1 MNQGIGTPAEPRIE
15 PRTARERLRAFLDQ
29 RWFVNVVL
37 TVILANALVLGAET
51 MVTGRALDI
60 LIVIDHTML
69 GFFVVELLLRIV
81 ANGRRFFRDPWNL
94 FDLAVVGVA
103 LLPASESLSALRALR
118 VLRVLRVI
126 TVVPSLRRVVDGLLR
141 AVPGMGAV
149 GALLVL
155 VMYVSAVIATGLF
168 GKTAPEYFGH
178 LGTSLFTLFQAMT
191 GEAWPDIARAV
202 MEEHPSAWIFFVLY
216 ILVVSFAVLNLFIA
230 VIVNGMEEISEEERK
245 DDEQKDERLDALAAQ
260 NREILTELRSLRA
273 RLDGDDGAGTGST
286 A

>member
-1 MNQGIGTPAEPRIE
+1 MNQEIGTQVA
-15 PRTARERLRAFLDQ
+15 PRTARERLRAFLE
-29 RWFVNVVL
+29 RKWFTNLVL

-51 MVTGRALDI
+51 MVTGPTFDVLVKLDH
-60 LIVIDHTML
+60 VML
-69 GFFVVELLLRIV
+69 GFFAVELVLRLI
-81 ANGRRFFRDPWNL
+81 ANGRRFFRDPWSV
-94 FDLAVVGVA
+94 FDLVVVGVA
-103 LLPASESLSALRALR
+103 VLPATESLSALRALR

-126 TVVPSLRRVVDGLLR
+126 SAVPSLRRVVDGLLR

-168 GKTAPEYFGH
+168 GETSDEYFGS
-178 LGTSLFTLFQAMT
+178 LWVSLFTLFQAMT

-202 MEEHPSAWIFFVLY
+202 METHPSAWIFFVLY

-260 NREILTELRSLRA
+260 NREILVELRALRA
-273 RLDGDDGAGTGST
+273 KLDEDDDGA
-286 A
+286 AA

>member
-1 MNQGIGTPAEPRIE
+1 MNQAIGTPAEPRIE
-15 PRTARERLRAFLDQ
+15 PRTWRGRLRAFLDQ
-29 RWFVNVVL
+29 RWFVNLVL
-37 TVILANALVLGAET
+37 VVILANALILGAET
-51 MVTGRALDI
+51 MVSGTALAI
-60 LIVIDHTML
+60 LMGIDHVML

-81 ANGRRFFRDPWNL
+81 AQGRSFFRDPWNL
-94 FDLAVVGVA
+94 FDLAVVGIAV
-103 LLPASESLSALRALR
+103 LPASESLSALRALR

-155 VMYVSAVIATGLF
+155 VIYVAAVIATGLF
-168 GKTAPEYFGH
+168 GEAAPEYFGH

-202 MEEHPSAWIFFVLY
+202 METQPYAWIFFVLY

-245 DDEQKDERLDALAAQ
+245 DDAQKDERLDNLAAQ
-260 NREILTELRSLRA
+260 NREILAELRSLRA
-273 RLDGDDGAGTGST
+273 KLDEGGA

>member
-1 MNQGIGTPAEPRIE
+1 MNQGIGAQARPRSG
-15 PRTARERLRAFLDQ
+15 RARLRAFLDQ
-29 RWFVNVVL
+29 KWFVNLVL
-37 TVILANALVLGAET
+37 VVILANALVLGAET
-51 MVTGRALDI
+51 MVTGSALAV
-60 LIVIDHTML
+60 LTVIDHVML
-69 GFFVVELLLRIV
+69 GFFVLELLLRIV
-81 ANGRRFFRDPWNL
+81 ANGRQFFRDPWNV
-94 FDLAVVGVA
+94 FDLLVVGIAV
-103 LLPASESLSALRALR
+103 LPASESLSALRALR

-168 GKTAPEYFGH
+168 GKTSPEYFGS
-178 LGTSLFTLFQAMT
+178 LWTSLFTLFQAMT

-202 MEEHPSAWIFFVLY
+202 METHPSAWIFFVLY

-245 DDEQKDERLDALAAQ
+245 DDEQKDHRLDGLAAQ
-260 NREILTELRSLRA
+260 NREILAELRALRA
-273 RLDGDDGAGTGST
+273 KLDEDDDGAV

>member
-1 MNQGIGTPAEPRIE
+1 MNQAIGTPAEPRIE
-15 PRTARERLRAFLDQ
+15 PRTWRGRLRAFLDQ
-29 RWFVNVVL
+29 RWFVNLVL
-37 TVILANALVLGAET
+37 GVILANALILGAET
-51 MVTGRALDI
+51 MVDGTALDI
-60 LIVIDHTML
+60 LMAIDHTML
-69 GFFVVELLLRIV
+69 GFFVLELLLRVV
-81 ANGRRFFRDPWNL
+81 AHGRKFFRDPWNL
-94 FDLAVVGVA
+94 FDLAVIGIAV
-103 LLPASESLSALRALR
+103 LPASSESLSALRALR

-155 VMYVSAVIATGLF
+155 VIYVAAVIATGLF
-168 GKTAPEYFGH
+168 GEAAPEYFGH

-202 MEEHPSAWIFFVLY
+202 METQPYAWIFFVLY

-245 DDEQKDERLDALAAQ
+245 DDEQKDERLDNLAAQ
-260 NREILTELRSLRA
+260 NREILAELRSLRA
-273 RLDGDDGAGTGST
+273 RLDEDGT

>member
-1 MNQGIGTPAEPRIE
+1 MNQAIGTPAEPRIE
-15 PRTARERLRAFLDQ
+15 PRTWRGRLRAFLDQ
-29 RWFVNVVL
+29 RWFVNLVL
-37 TVILANALVLGAET
+37 VVILANALILGAET
-51 MVTGRALDI
+51 MVGGAALEI
-60 LIVIDHTML
+60 LMGIDHVML
-69 GFFVVELLLRIV
+69 GFFVVELLLRVV
-81 ANGRRFFRDPWNL
+81 AHGRTFFRDPWNL
-94 FDLAVVGVA
+94 FDLAVIGIAV
-103 LLPASESLSALRALR
+103 LPASESLSALRALR

-155 VMYVSAVIATGLF
+155 VIYVAAVIATGLF
-168 GKTAPEYFGH
+168 GEAAPEYFGH

-202 MEEHPSAWIFFVLY
+202 METQPYAWIFFVLY

-245 DDEQKDERLDALAAQ
+245 DDEQKDERLDNLAAQ
-260 NREILTELRSLRA
+260 NREILAELRSLRA
-273 RLDGDDGAGTGST
+273 KLDEGGT

>member
-1 MNQGIGTPAEPRIE
+1 MDQAIGTPAGPRIE
-15 PRTARERLRAFLDQ
+15 PRTWRERLRRFLDQ
-29 RWFVNVVL
+29 KWFVNLVL
-37 TVILANALVLGAET
+37 AVILANALVLGAET
-51 MVTGRALDI
+51 MVDGSALRI
-60 LIVIDHTML
+60 LMAIDHTML

-81 ANGRRFFRDPWNL
+81 ANGRQFFRDPWNL

-103 LLPASESLSALRALR
+103 VLPTSESLSALRALR

-155 VMYVSAVIATGLF
+155 VIYVSAVIATNLF
-168 GKTAPEYFGH
+168 GETSEEYFGN

-202 MEEHPSAWIFFVLY
+202 MVAHPLAWIFFVLY
-216 ILVVSFAVLNLFIA
+216 ILVVGFAVLNLFIA
-230 VIVNGMEEISEEERK
+230 VIVNGMEEMSEEERK
-245 DDEQKDERLDALAAQ
+245 DDEQKDERLDNLAAQ
-260 NREILTELRSLRA
+260 NREILAELRSLRA
-273 RLDGDDGAGTGST
+273 RLDEDGT

>member
-1 MNQGIGTPAEPRIE
+1 MNQAIGTPAEPRIE
-15 PRTARERLRAFLDQ
+15 PRTWRGRLRAFLDQ
-29 RWFVNVVL
+29 RWFVNLVL
-37 TVILANALVLGAET
+37 VVILANALILGAET
-51 MVTGRALDI
+51 MVSGSALEI
-60 LIVIDHTML
+60 LVRIDHIML
-69 GFFVVELLLRIV
+69 GFFVLELLLRIV
-81 ANGRRFFRDPWNL
+81 AHGRRFFRDPWNL
-94 FDLAVVGVA
+94 FDLAVVGIAV
-103 LLPASESLSALRALR
+103 LPLPASESLSALRALR

-155 VMYVSAVIATGLF
+155 VIYVSAVIATGLF
-168 GKTAPEYFGH
+168 SEAAPEYFGH

-191 GEAWPDIARAV
+191 GEAWPEIARAV
-202 MEEHPSAWIFFVLY
+202 MEVHPWAWIFFVLY

-245 DDEQKDERLDALAAQ
+245 DDEQKDERLDNLAAQ
-260 NREILTELRSLRA
+260 NREILAELRSLRA
-273 RLDGDDGAGTGST
+273 KLDEGGT

>member
-1 MNQGIGTPAEPRIE
+1 MNQAVGRQAGPRIE
-15 PRTARERLRAFLDQ
+15 PRTGRERLRAFLDQ
-29 RWFVNVVL
+29 TWFTNLVL
-37 TVILANALVLGAET
+37 IVILANALVLGAET
-51 MVTGRALDI
+51 MVGGAALEV
-60 LIVIDHTML
+60 LIRIDHVML
-69 GFFVVELLLRIV
+69 WFFVLELLLRIV
-81 ANGRRFFRDPWNL
+81 AHGRRFFRDPWNV
-94 FDLAVVGVA
+94 FDLLVVGVA
-103 LLPASESLSALRALR
+103 VLPASESLSALRALR

-155 VMYVSAVIATGLF
+155 VIYVSAVIATGLF
-168 GKTAPEYFGH
+168 GEAAPEYFGH

-202 MEEHPSAWIFFVLY
+202 METQPYAWIFFVLY

-230 VIVNGMEEISEEERK
+230 VIVNGMEEITEEERK
-245 DDEQKDERLDALAAQ
+245 DDEQKDERLDGLAAQ
-260 NREILTELRSLRA
+260 NLEILAELRALRA
-273 RLDGDDGAGTGST
+273 KLDEEDGAV

>member
-15 PRTARERLRAFLDQ
+15 PRSGRERLRAFLDR
-29 RWFVNVVL
+29 RWFTNLVL

-51 MVTGRALDI
+51 MVDGTALEI
-60 LIVIDHTML
+60 LTDIDHAML
-69 GFFVVELLLRIV
+69 GFFALELLLRII
-81 ANGRRFFRDPWNL
+81 AYGRSFFRDPWNV
-94 FDLAVVGVA
+94 FDLVVVGVA
-103 LLPASESLSALRALR
+103 VLPASESLSALRALR

-168 GKTAPEYFGH
+168 GEAAPTYFGN
-178 LGTSLFTLFQAMT
+178 LGSSLFTLFQAMT

-202 MEEHPSAWIFFVLY
+202 MEVHPWAWIFFVVY
-216 ILVVSFAVLNLFIA
+216 ILVVGFAVLNLFIA
-230 VIVNGMEEISEEERK
+230 VIVNGMEEISEEERR
-245 DDEQKDERLDALAAQ
+245 DDEQKDVRLDHLAAQ
-260 NREILTELRSLRA
+260 NHEILAELRSLRA
-273 RLDGDDGAGTGST
+273 KLDEDEGGAV

>member
-1 MNQGIGTPAEPRIE
+1 MNQAIGTPAEPRIE
-15 PRTARERLRAFLDQ
+15 PRTWRGRLRAFLDQ
-29 RWFVNVVL
+29 RWFVNLVL
-37 TVILANALVLGAET
+37 VVILANALILGADT
-51 MVTGRALDI
+51 MVSGAAHEI
-60 LIVIDHTML
+60 LMRIDQVML

-81 ANGRRFFRDPWNL
+81 AHGRKFFRDPWNL
-94 FDLAVVGVA
+94 FDLAVVGIAV
-103 LLPASESLSALRALR
+103 LPASSDALSALRALR

-155 VMYVSAVIATGLF
+155 VIYVAAVIATGLF
-168 GKTAPEYFGH
+168 GDSSEEYFGN
-178 LGTSLFTLFQAMT
+178 LGISLFTLFQAMT

-202 MEEHPSAWIFFVLY
+202 METHPWAWIFFVLY

-245 DDEQKDERLDALAAQ
+245 DDEQKDERLDNLAAQ
-260 NREILTELRSLRA
+260 NREILAELRSLRA
-273 RLDGDDGAGTGST
+273 KLDEGGA

>member
-1 MNQGIGTPAEPRIE
+1 MNQAIGTPAEPRLE
-15 PRTARERLRAFLDQ
+15 PRGWRERLRVFLDQ

-37 TVILANALVLGAET
+37 AVILANALVLGAET
-51 MVTGRALDI
+51 MVDGAALDV
-60 LIVIDHTML
+60 LVAIDHTML
-69 GFFVVELLLRIV
+69 GFFVLELLLRIV

-94 FDLAVVGVA
+94 FDLAVVGIAV
-103 LLPASESLSALRALR
+103 LPASESLSALRALR

-168 GKTAPEYFGH
+168 GESSEEYFGN
-178 LGTSLFTLFQAMT
+178 LGISLFTLFQAMT
-191 GEAWPDIARAV
+191 GEAWPDIARTV
-202 MEEHPSAWIFFVLY
+202 MVAHPWAWIFFVLY

-260 NREILTELRSLRA
+260 NREILVELRSLRA
-273 RLDGDDGAGTGST
+273 KLDEDGGGADATR
-286 A
+286 

>member
-1 MNQGIGTPAEPRIE
+1 MNQGIGAQARPRSV
-15 PRTARERLRAFLDQ
+15 RARLRAFLDQ
-29 RWFVNVVL
+29 KWFVNLVL
-37 TVILANALVLGAET
+37 VVILANALVLGAET
-51 MVTGRALDI
+51 MVTGSALAV
-60 LIVIDHTML
+60 LTVIDHVML
-69 GFFVVELLLRIV
+69 GFFVLELLLRIV
-81 ANGRRFFRDPWNL
+81 ANGRQFFRDPWNV
-94 FDLAVVGVA
+94 FDLLVVGIAV
-103 LLPASESLSALRALR
+103 LPASESLSALRALR

-168 GKTAPEYFGH
+168 GKTSPEYFGS
-178 LGTSLFTLFQAMT
+178 LWTSLFTLFQAMT

-202 MEEHPSAWIFFVLY
+202 METHPSAWIFFVLY

-245 DDEQKDERLDALAAQ
+245 DDEQKDHRLDGLAVQ
-260 NREILTELRSLRA
+260 NREILAELRALRA
-273 RLDGDDGAGTGST
+273 KLDEDDDGAV

>member
-1 MNQGIGTPAEPRIE
+1 MNQAIGTPAEPRIE
-15 PRTARERLRAFLDQ
+15 PRTWRGRLRTFLDQ
-29 RWFVNVVL
+29 RWFVNLVL
-37 TVILANALVLGAET
+37 VVILANALILGADT
-51 MVTGRALDI
+51 MVSGAAHEI
-60 LIVIDHTML
+60 LMRIDQVML

-81 ANGRRFFRDPWNL
+81 AHGRKFFRDPWNL
-94 FDLAVVGVA
+94 FDLAVVGIAV
-103 LLPASESLSALRALR
+103 LPASSDALSALRALR

-155 VMYVSAVIATGLF
+155 VIYVAAVIATGLF
-168 GKTAPEYFGH
+168 GDSSEEYFGN
-178 LGTSLFTLFQAMT
+178 LGISLFTLFQAMT

-202 MEEHPSAWIFFVLY
+202 METHPWAWIFFVLY

-245 DDEQKDERLDALAAQ
+245 DDEQKDERLDNLAAQ
-260 NREILTELRSLRA
+260 NREILAELRSLRA
-273 RLDGDDGAGTGST
+273 KLDEGGA

>member
-1 MNQGIGTPAEPRIE
+1 MNQVIGTPAEPRIE
-15 PRTARERLRAFLDQ
+15 PRTWRGRLRAFLDQ
-29 RWFVNVVL
+29 RWFVNLVL
-37 TVILANALVLGAET
+37 VVILANALILGAET
-51 MVTGRALDI
+51 MVSGAAHTI
-60 LIVIDHTML
+60 LMEIDRVML

-81 ANGRRFFRDPWNL
+81 AHGRAFFRDPWNL
-94 FDLAVVGVA
+94 FDLAVVGIAV
-103 LLPASESLSALRALR
+103 LPLPASESLSALRALR

-155 VMYVSAVIATGLF
+155 VIYVSAVIATGLF
-168 GKTAPEYFGH
+168 ADAAPEYFGH

-191 GEAWPDIARAV
+191 GEAWPEIARAV
-202 MEEHPSAWIFFVLY
+202 MEVHPWAWIFFVVY
-216 ILVVSFAVLNLFIA
+216 ILVVGFAVLNLFIA

-245 DDEQKDERLDALAAQ
+245 DDQQKDERLDNLAAQ
-260 NREILTELRSLRA
+260 NREILAELRSLRA
-273 RLDGDDGAGTGST
+273 KLDEGGT

>member
-1 MNQGIGTPAEPRIE
+1 MNQAIGTPAEPRIE
-15 PRTARERLRAFLDQ
+15 PRTWRGRLRAFLDQ
-29 RWFVNVVL
+29 RWFVNLVL
-37 TVILANALVLGAET
+37 VVILANALILGADT
-51 MVTGRALDI
+51 MVSGAAHEI
-60 LIVIDHTML
+60 LMRIDQVML

-81 ANGRRFFRDPWNL
+81 AHGRKFFRDPWNL
-94 FDLAVVGVA
+94 FDLAVVGIAV
-103 LLPASESLSALRALR
+103 LPASSEALSALRALR

-155 VMYVSAVIATGLF
+155 VIYVAAVIATGLF
-168 GKTAPEYFGH
+168 GESSEEYFGN
-178 LGTSLFTLFQAMT
+178 LGISLFTLFQAMT

-202 MEEHPSAWIFFVLY
+202 MVSHPWAWVFFVLY

-245 DDEQKDERLDALAAQ
+245 DDEQKDERLDNLAAQ
-260 NREILTELRSLRA
+260 NREILAELRSLRA
-273 RLDGDDGAGTGST
+273 KLDEGGT

>member
-1 MNQGIGTPAEPRIE
+1 MNQAIGTPAEPRIE
-15 PRTARERLRAFLDQ
+15 PRTWRGRLRAFLDQ
-29 RWFVNVVL
+29 RWFVNLVL
-37 TVILANALVLGAET
+37 VVILANALILGAET
-51 MVTGRALDI
+51 MVSGTALAI
-60 LIVIDHTML
+60 LMGIDHVML

-81 ANGRRFFRDPWNL
+81 AQGRSFFRDPWNL
-94 FDLAVVGVA
+94 FDLAVVGIAV
-103 LLPASESLSALRALR
+103 LPASESLSALRALR

-155 VMYVSAVIATGLF
+155 VIYVAAVIATGLF
-168 GKTAPEYFGH
+168 GEAAPTYFGH

-202 MEEHPSAWIFFVLY
+202 MKTQPYAWIFFVLY

-230 VIVNGMEEISEEERK
+230 VIVNGMEEISEEERR
-245 DDEQKDERLDALAAQ
+245 DDEQKDERLDNLAAQ
-260 NREILTELRSLRA
+260 NREILAELRSLRA
-273 RLDGDDGAGTGST
+273 KLDEGDT